1 MNILQRKILLT
12 ISVLTIARLGIF
24 IPLPGIEKGSLEN
37 IVSNNTVFNFLTIFS
52 GGGYSGIG
60 IFALGIVPF
69 INSSIAMQ
77 FLIPII
83 PKLERLQK
91 EEGEFGRKRI
101 SQISKILTV
110 VLALGQALFVA
121 FWLKPY
127 IFNWDYSF
135 VFQTTLG
142 LTAGALT
149 LVWFAEIIT
158 ERGIGNGSSLLIL
171 GNIVSGFSKL
181 SSSLDFSDKN
191 VVLINTLIL
200 VIIMVGVIFVQEAT
214 RMIPIVSARQ
224 LQTSNTKQSNYIPLR
239 LNQAGIMPI
248 IFASSFSILPIS
260 LLQALPVNFSELVGN
275 EIFGFVF
282 KLVYFFFYFILILF
296 FSFFYTSLTFNC
308 EDIAKNL
315 RKMASSIIGV
325 KPGINTKLYLQSTS
339 NRLAFLGAL
348 FLSLLI
354 FLPNLIEFVF
364 HISSFQG
371 LGITSLLI
379 IIGIAIET
387 SKQIETY
394 LILDKYDTLS

>member
-1 MNILQRKILLT
+1 
-12 ISVLTIARLGIF
+12 
-24 IPLPGIEKGSLEN
+24 
-37 IVSNNTVFNFLTIFS
+37 
-52 GGGYSGIG
+52 
-60 IFALGIVPF
+60 
-69 INSSIAMQ
+69 
-77 FLIPII
+77 
-83 PKLERLQK
+83 
-91 EEGEFGRKRI
+91 
-101 SQISKILTV
+101 
-110 VLALGQALFVA
+110 
-121 FWLKPY
+121 
-127 IFNWDYSF
+127 
-135 VFQTTLG
+135 
-142 LTAGALT
+142 
-149 LVWFAEIIT
+149 
-158 ERGIGNGSSLLIL
+158 
-171 GNIVSGFSKL
+171 
-181 SSSLDFSDKN
+181 
-191 VVLINTLIL
+191 
-200 VIIMVGVIFVQEAT
+200 
-214 RMIPIVSARQ
+214 
-224 LQTSNTKQSNYIPLR
+224 